1 MDATDAL
8 EWESEFPE
16 FPEWETESRQGLTI
30 EEIWKHLPK
39 SHPDEAICWEWH
51 AENIPAILRELR
63 DTVNPWTYIDISV
76 VVPVCDPCCWT
87 DEHKPFPIVWGPD
100 WLQGYKNLGLFIG
113 LSRSQIAAMARAV
126 RNAFRNDSW
135 LPTCWQ
141 CGSSIDLN
149 SEEGFHIRHVSFAE
163 YFHCAESAGSRIPPR
178 IKKVVHQVLGTQCV
192 LCQRETTELDHIVA
206 RAKGGLA
213 EVTNLQPMCHECNVE
228 KADRDVEI
236 VSVNLIFRL
245 WP

>member
-8 EWESEFPE
+8 GWESEFPG
-16 FPEWETESRQGLTI
+16 FPEWETESGQGLTI

-39 SHPDEAICWEWH
+39 SHPDEAIWWEWH
-51 AENIPAILRELR
+51 AENISTILRELR
-63 DTVNPWTYIDISV
+63 GDVNPMTYIDISV

-100 WLQGYKNLGLFIG
+100 WLEGYKTLGLVIG
-113 LSRSQIAAMARAV
+113 LSRSQIAAVARAL
-126 RNAFRNDSW
+126 RNGSW

-141 CGSSIDLN
+141 CGSSIDLTG
-149 SEEGFHIRHVSFAE
+149 EEGFHIRRVSFAE
-163 YFHCAESAGSRIPPR
+163 YFHCAESTGRRIPSK
-178 IKKVVHQVLGTQCV
+178 IKEVVYQVFGTQCV
-192 LCQRETTELDHIVA
+192 LCQREATTLDHIIP

-236 VSVNLIFRL
+236 VSVNLTFRL
-245 WP
+245 RP